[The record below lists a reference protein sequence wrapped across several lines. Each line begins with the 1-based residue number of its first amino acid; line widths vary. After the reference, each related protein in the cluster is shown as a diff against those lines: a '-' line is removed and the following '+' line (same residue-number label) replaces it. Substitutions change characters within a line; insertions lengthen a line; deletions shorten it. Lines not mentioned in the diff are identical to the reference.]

1 MLQMPLPIAPEPPP
15 RATRAISP
23 AEEAAL
29 SGAVGGI
36 ADDPLREALLA
47 LGRTVAGSRR

>member
-1 MLQMPLPIAPEPPP
+1 L
-15 RATRAISP
+15 TP

-29 SGAVGGI
+29 AEQVAGVAP
-36 ADDPLREALLA
+36 DPLREALLA

>member
-1 MLQMPLPIAPEPPP
+1 MPLPVAPEPPP
-15 RATRAISP
+15 RVARALSP

-36 ADDPLREALLA
+36 ANDPLREALLA
-47 LGRTVAGSRR
+47 LGRTVTGSRR